1 MIADEPENLE
11 ATGSFDLP
19 TRMTRDEFTSRYF
32 AGKDNWLG
40 ELLLQAKDEK
50 RKAPAPRSNEFLERE
65 IWQAT
70 KP

>member
-1 MIADEPENLE
+1 MNPENLE

-32 AGKDNWLG
+32 AGKD
-40 ELLLQAKDEK
+40 EK
-50 RKAPAPRSNEFLERE
+50 RKAPAPRSNEFLDRE